1 MMAVAE
7 KKVVEPFATRRKNRG
22 VRKEREKQE
31 VLVKSLNQQVLDF
44 ENAKGRVMRI
54 GESLAERRMEASRLN
69 RQIEEAKRRR
79 PESVMDYLVENPM
92 RVHQRRQ
99 ECDQLVKD
107 CKTRLYAIN
116 AEIGRLKREM
126 TSAKNNLVEAEEIE
140 KARRK
145 REESKPT
152 RKTTQEL
159 QKEYC
164 NWTQEANLDLTTIE
178 RIPGHENKY
187 FQRFRNL
194 VRDGKLEDPKMDLG
208 EIEARTAVRR
218 RINPGADPAWVPVK
232 RIPGDK
238 NVAALTA

>member
-1 MMAVAE
+1 MSVAE
-7 KKVVEPFATRRKNRG
+7 KKVVEPFATRRRNRG
-22 VRKEREKQE
+22 VHKEREEQGN
-31 VLVKSLNQQVLDF
+31 LVKSLNQQVLDF
-44 ENAKGRVMRI
+44 ENAKGRVERI
-54 GESLAERRMEASRLN
+54 GESLAERRMEASRLS
-69 RQIEEAKRRR
+69 RRIEEAGQRR
-79 PESVMDYLVENPM
+79 PTSVMDYLVENPV

-99 ECDQLVKD
+99 ECDKIVRD
-107 CKTRLYAIN
+107 CKAKLFAIN

-126 TSAKNNLVEAEEIE
+126 TSAKNNLVEAEVIE

-152 RKTTQEL
+152 RKTIQEL

-164 NWTQEANLDLTTIE
+164 NWTQEADLDLKTIE
-178 RIPGHENKY
+178 RIPGHENQY

-208 EIEARTAVRR
+208 EIQARTAVRR
-218 RINPGADPAWVPVK
+218 RINPGTGPVWVPVN

-238 NVAALTA
+238 SVTALTA